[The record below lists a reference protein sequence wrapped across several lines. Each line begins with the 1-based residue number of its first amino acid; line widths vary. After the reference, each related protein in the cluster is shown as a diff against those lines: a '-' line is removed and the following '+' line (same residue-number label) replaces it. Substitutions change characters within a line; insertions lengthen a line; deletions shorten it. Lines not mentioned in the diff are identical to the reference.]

1 MRNMNEVIE
10 NKKKSEILAERLNEM
25 NYGDFISHEQIATL
39 IEEPYG
45 TNKYGSTIAKAKK
58 LLLKKY
64 NKAIENIPGD
74 GYRITSPDDFV
85 NQSLKHYKRGFNE
98 MQMGYDTLEYAPTK
112 DMSKEGLSTYRRV
125 HDRAITLAAAMKGA
139 SVELR
144 TLGQKKHPMA
154 LENMKK

>member
-1 MRNMNEVIE
+1 MNEVIE

>member
-1 MRNMNEVIE
+1 MNEVIE

-85 NQSLKHYKRGFNE
+85 NQSLKVSAK
-98 MQMGYDTLEYAPTK
+98 
-112 DMSKEGLSTYRRV
+112 
-125 HDRAITLAAAMKGA
+125 
-139 SVELR
+139 
-144 TLGQKKHPMA
+144 
-154 LENMKK
+154 